1 MGAATDRRV
10 PVGSDGHTVEFP
22 GELFERPAIPLPM
35 ADALPPT
42 VPDPRT
48 ADFDAVALPHLPAVA
63 RVARALAR
71 DAADADDLVQETYL
85 RALKH
90 WHTFVPGSD
99 CKRWLA
105 TICRNVFL
113 AQQQRATVVTAVE
126 DETLEA
132 FASADG
138 HRAARAAGL
147 EELFDRLDLGP
158 AIRRA
163 LEALDPIFRD
173 VVALYDIEGFTYDE
187 IAELLAIPLGTV
199 RSRLYRARRLL
210 QESLIT
216 HAIDRGLAAAPHPRS
231 TT

>member
-1 MGAATDRRV
+1 MAPPILMA
-10 PVGSDGHTVEFP
+10 
-22 GELFERPAIPLPM
+22 M
-35 ADALPPT
+35 ADRAPDLSHAPT
-42 VPDPRT
+42 A

-71 DAADADDLVQETYL
+71 DPADADDLVQETFL
-85 RALKH
+85 RALRH

-113 AQQQRATVVTAVE
+113 AQRQRAQVVTAVE

-132 FASADG
+132 HASADA

-163 LEALDPIFRD
+163 LDALDPIFRD
-173 VVALYDIEGFTYDE
+173 VVALYDMEGFTYEE
-187 IAELLAIPLGTV
+187 IAELLAIPIGTV

-210 QESLIT
+210 QEALIS
-216 HAIDRGLAAAPHPRS
+216 HAVDRGLAAAPHPRS